1 MPLPRA
7 FLELSQ
13 QIGANPLLVQAAGGN
28 TSIKTG
34 DNEMWIKASGT
45 ELAQALEK
53 DIFVA
58 VDRDKA
64 QHEIDHGPGDC
75 KGTLIDPSCGLRPS
89 IETTFHALF
98 DATYVFHYHSVGV
111 ICHAI
116 AEQGKALLDGKL
128 QGMNWAW
135 VPYCKPGIPLTRAI
149 RDAIADKPA
158 DVIVLAN
165 HGVIITGED
174 LDAIASKIEDVEKRL
189 HLPLRC
195 DTSEAPRE
203 QIDDTWVYLPK
214 YNALAIDEKL
224 LDRARSGT
232 YYPDH
237 VVFLGPGLPAVSPDS
252 FPAKVADLPV
262 PAVIVE
268 GRGVYMKCDATP
280 AHHAMLQCIL
290 DVLGRVPEDWTL
302 VPIGEDAEAE
312 LLNWDAEKYRQALAK
327 K

>member
-13 QIGANPLLVQAAGGN
+13 RIGADPLLVQGAGGN

-45 ELAQALEK
+45 ELSQALEN

-58 VDRDKA
+58 VDRAKA
-64 QHEIDHGPGDC
+64 LREIDHGPGDC
-75 KGTLIDPSCGLRPS
+75 KDTLIDPTCGLRPS

-98 DATYVFHYHSVGV
+98 DATYVFHFHSVGV
-111 ICHAI
+111 ICYAI
-116 AEQGKALLDGKL
+116 AAQGEALLGDKL
-128 QGMNWAW
+128 QGLNWAW
-135 VPYCKPGIPLTRAI
+135 VPYCKPGVPLTRAI
-149 RDAIADKPA
+149 RDAISEKPA

-165 HGVIITGED
+165 HGVIFTGED
-174 LDAIASKIEDVEKRL
+174 LDQIAAKIKDVEGRL
-189 HLPLRC
+189 ELPLLAEVA
-195 DTSEAPRE
+195 EAPAE
-203 QIDDTWVYLPK
+203 DIDDMWQRLPK
-214 YNALAIDEKL
+214 FQALATNARLRE
-224 LDRARSGT
+224 RAASGT

-237 VVFLGPGLPAVSPDS
+237 VVFLGPGLPVVSPES
-252 FPAKVADLPV
+252 FPARVQDLPM

-268 GRGVYMKCDATP
+268 GEGVYMKRDATS
-280 AHHAMLQCIL
+280 AHHAMLQCVF
-290 DVLGRVPEDWTL
+290 DVLGRVPRGWEL
-302 VPIGEDAEAE
+302 VPIGQDAEAE